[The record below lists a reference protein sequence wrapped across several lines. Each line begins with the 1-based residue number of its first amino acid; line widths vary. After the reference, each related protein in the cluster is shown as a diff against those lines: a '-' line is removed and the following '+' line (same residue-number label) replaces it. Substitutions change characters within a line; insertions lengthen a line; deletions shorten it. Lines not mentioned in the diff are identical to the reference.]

1 MDRILCVNGPNLD
14 RLGRR
19 QPEVYGS
26 DTLKD
31 LEHQVA
37 EWGSSLGLD
46 LTFVQSGHEGTLIEA
61 LHDFSGAGVILN
73 PGAFTHTSAALG
85 DAVASIDVPVVEVH
99 LSNIRSR
106 ERWRRRS
113 VIAPA
118 AAMTIFGRGLE
129 SYRAAMRHLVNRR
142 RHPVVTQRYG
152 PHPDQVIDLRHV
164 SGSGMAVVLFHGG
177 FWSDAWGRDTTE
189 SWAANL
195 ADRGIPTA
203 NVEYRRL
210 DSGGGA
216 ETTTSDAAE
225 ALAAAADAL
234 TTQQVLVVGHS
245 AGAQLAIH
253 AALTGP
259 LSPVGVVCVSGLL
272 DLEAASASGLGD
284 GLVAQFATDISV
296 SPNRLPA
303 PAVPVALVHG
313 AEDHVV
319 PPEQSERYATYL
331 RSRSVEPRLSVVPDS
346 GHFEVLA
353 PDSRAWE
360 AVLEVL
366 EEMAVSSTGPA

>member
-1 MDRILCVNGPNLD
+1 MDILCVNGPNLD

-37 EWGSSLGLD
+37 KWGSSLGLD
-46 LTFVQSGHEGTLIEA
+46 VTFLQSGHEGTLIEA

-118 AAMTIFGRGLE
+118 AALTIFGRGLE
-129 SYRAAMRHLVNRR
+129 GYRAALRHLVNRL
-142 RHPVVTQRYG
+142 RHPVVTRRYG

-164 SGSGMAVVLFHGG
+164 SGSGAGVVLFHGG
-177 FWSDAWGRDTTE
+177 FWSDAWGKDTTE
-189 SWAANL
+189 SWALDL

-216 ETTTSDAAE
+216 EATTSDAAE

-234 TTQQVLVVGHS
+234 TTQHVLVVGHS

-259 LSPVGVVCVSGLL
+259 LSPTGVVCVSGLL
-272 DLEAASASGLGD
+272 DLEAASTSDLGG
-284 GLVAQFATDISV
+284 GLVTRFATDISV
-296 SPNRLPA
+296 SPSRLPA
-303 PAVPVALVHG
+303 PTAPVALVHG
-313 AEDHVV
+313 SDDHVV
-319 PPEQSERYATYL
+319 PPEQSERYATHL
-331 RSRSVEPRLSVVPDS
+331 RTKGVEPRVSVVPDT

-353 PDSRAWE
+353 PDSRVWE

-366 EEMAVSSTGPA
+366 EEMSGRPTGAA